1 MYPFF
6 HMFPCFLCLREDVL
20 LSLGFSQRGC
30 GRIGT
35 AAAVHMMQRA
45 PGPLEVI
52 LAGRSAERGAM
63 AIEEVMGELTGLKEG
78 LKEGHVVSF
87 EQIDWQKPQKEKSLE
102 KSLSLLDVDA
112 LLHTAGPFDGE
123 PSVLQA
129 ALEQRVAVYVDVADP
144 MSYLDAA
151 EAMDE
156 TAQQADCMAVCSAGA
171 FPGFSNILAVEC
183 AHRLRE
189 AGKEIQDLNFSYF
202 TAGLGGSGPVNLL
215 RLVLTILYLY
225 IVIYSYLY
233 ICVFVQVIFI

>member
-1 MYPFF
+1 MSFSLLFKTFDIFF
-6 HMFPCFLCLREDVL
+6 YSFLFLFKMFSFLF
-20 LSLGFSQRGC
+20 SLDFSPGC

-63 AIEEVMGELTGLKEG
+63 AIEEVKGELKELKEHG
-78 LKEGHVVSF
+78 VSF
-87 EQIDWQKPQKEKSLE
+87 RQVDWQKEQSLE
-102 KSLSLLDVDA
+102 FNVKDVDA
-112 LLHTAGPFDGE
+112 ILHTAGPFDGE
-123 PSVLQA
+123 PSVLRS
-129 ALEQRVAVYVDVADP
+129 ALEQRVPVYVDVADP

-156 TAQQADCMAVCSAGA
+156 TAQQADCMALCSAGA

-189 AGKEIQDLNFSYF
+189 VGAEIQDLSFSYF

-215 RLVLTILYLY
+215 RLVLY
-225 IVIYSYLY
+225 ISSMSL
-233 ICVFVQVIFI
+233 